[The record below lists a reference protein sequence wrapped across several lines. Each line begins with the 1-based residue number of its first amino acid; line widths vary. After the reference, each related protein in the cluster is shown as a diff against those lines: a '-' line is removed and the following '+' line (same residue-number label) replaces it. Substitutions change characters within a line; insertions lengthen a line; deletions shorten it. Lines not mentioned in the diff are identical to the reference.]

1 MMMGRMI
8 KIITAITTMMR
19 KKLLEMIVALKIK
32 LLIVK
37 IVMMSLLSQLL
48 NKNSISPKDSKTTLQ
63 DVRIAN
69 RPRRNE

>member
-1 MMMGRMI
+1 MGRMI

-63 DVRIAN
+63 EVRIAN